1 MQRYVIGRLLLMIPT
16 LLGVAVLTFAIMRVV
31 PGDVVVLR
39 YSQSGAVPQEV
50 IDAEREELGLNR
62 PMPEQFATWMFDIV
76 RLDFGNSLWTD
87 RPVIEE
93 IKGRFGISLELALL
107 ATLLATALA
116 LPLGVIAAVKQDT
129 WIDYAI
135 RIFSIGGL
143 AMPSFW
149 LGILVILGL
158 VVAFQWAPPLIFV
171 PLWED
176 PIENLA
182 QLIWPAIVVGY
193 RYSAVATRMTRS
205 SVLEVLRDDYVRTAR
220 AKGLGETMVIVRH
233 ALRNSL
239 LPVVTVISLEF
250 AFLFGGLVVTE
261 QVFNV
266 NGLGKLLVDAVAQ
279 RDYTLVQ
286 ALVLIFA
293 FLFVFVNFVV
303 DLLYGVLDPRIRYT

>member
-1 MQRYVIGRLLLMIPT
+1 
-16 LLGVAVLTFAIMRVV
+16 MRVV
-31 PGDVVVLR
+31 PGDVVELR
-39 YSQSGAVPQEV
+39 YAQSGGSVPQEI
-50 IDAEREELGLNR
+50 IDREREELGLNK
-62 PMPEQFATWMFDIV
+62 PMHEQLADFLGGIV
-76 RLDFGNSLWTD
+76 RLDFGDSLWTD
-87 RPVIEE
+87 RPVWTE
-93 IKGRFGISLELALL
+93 IQGRLGISVELAIL
-107 ATLLATALA
+107 ATVLATALA

-135 RIFSIGGL
+135 RVFTIGGL
-143 AMPSFW
+143 SMPSFW
-149 LGILVILGL
+149 LGILAILTL
-158 VVAFQWAPPLIFV
+158 VVLFQWAPPLIFV

-176 PIENLA
+176 PVENLS
-182 QLIWPAIVVGY
+182 QLILPAIVVGY

-220 AKGLGETMVIVRH
+220 AKGLRETVVIVRH

-239 LPVVTVISLEF
+239 LPVITVISLEF

-286 ALVLIFA
+286 ALVLLFA
-293 FLFVFVNFVV
+293 FVFVFVNFIV
-303 DLLYGVLDPRIRYT
+303 DLLYGFLDPRIRYT

>member
-1 MQRYVIGRLLLMIPT
+1 MTNYVLGRLLLMIPT
-16 LLGVAVLTFAIMRVV
+16 LLGVAILTFAIMRVV
-31 PGDVVVLR
+31 PGDVVALR
-39 YSQSGAVPQEV
+39 YSASGSVPQEV
-50 IDAEREELGLNR
+50 IDAERKELGLDR
-62 PMPEQFATWMFDIV
+62 PMPEQFANWMVDIV
-76 RLDFGNSLWTD
+76 RLDFGRSLWTD
-87 RPVIEE
+87 RPVLDE

-107 ATLLATALA
+107 ATLLATTLA
-116 LPLGVIAAVKQDT
+116 IPLGVLAAVKQDT
-129 WIDYAI
+129 WIDYVI
-135 RIFSIGGL
+135 RVFSIGGL

-176 PIENLA
+176 PVENLA
-182 QLIWPAIVVGY
+182 QLIFPAIVVGY

-205 SVLEVLRDDYVRTAR
+205 SVLEVLREDYVRTAR
-220 AKGLGETMVIVRH
+220 AKGLKETLVIVRH

-266 NGLGKLLVDAVAQ
+266 NGLGKLLVDAVSQ

-286 ALVLIFA
+286 ALVLIFS
-293 FLFVFVNFVV
+293 FMFVFINFIV
-303 DLLYGVLDPRIRYT
+303 DILYGVLDPRIKYT